1 MNPLEQCELCP
12 RRCGVDRLHGQFGYC
27 RGGARVR
34 MFRWGP
40 HFGEEPPVSGTRGS
54 GTLFFSHCTMRC
66 VYCQNG
72 RWSNG
77 GAGEDLSVGELA
89 ARMRTLAEKGCHNW
103 NLVSPTP
110 WLPQIAEAAGLL
122 AAEGVRL
129 PFVYNTSGYERTETL
144 EAYAGLAD
152 VALADLRYAR
162 EASAREGSG
171 TPDYVPAARAAIR
184 WLWGRLGPLTL
195 DGEGIAR
202 RGLIVRVLALPG
214 RVEEAAESLVWLRE
228 TLGAGVAVSVMA
240 QYNPVGPAR
249 AMAGWDRRLTPE
261 EYAPLADLA
270 ADLGFEQGWV
280 QPCEAETAERMLGDD
295 MAAGYGEV
303 RG

>member
-1 MNPLEQCELCP
+1 M
-12 RRCGVDRLHGQFGYC
+12 
-27 RGGARVR
+27 R

-77 GAGEDLSVGELA
+77 GEGEDLDVPELA
-89 ARMRTLAEKGCHNW
+89 ARMRALAEKGCHNW

-122 AAEGVRL
+122 AGEGVRL
-129 PFVYNTSGYERTETL
+129 PFVYNTSGYERVETL
-144 EAYAGLAD
+144 GAYAGLID
-152 VALADLRYAR
+152 VALADLRYASVG
-162 EASAREGSG
+162 SAREGSDA
-171 TPDYVPAARAAIR
+171 PDYVPAARAAIR
-184 WLWGRLGPLTL
+184 WLWDRLGPLEV

-214 RVEEAAESLVWLRE
+214 RVGEAAESLTWLRNE
-228 TLGAGVAVSVMA
+228 LGAGVAVSVMA

-249 AMAGWDRRLTPE
+249 ALAGWDRRLTPE
-261 EYAPLADLA
+261 EFAPLADLA
-270 ADLGFEQGWV
+270 GDLGFEQGWV

>member
-12 RRCGVDRLHGQFGYC
+12 RRCGVDRLHGQVGYC
-27 RGGARVR
+27 GSGARVR

-77 GAGEDLSVGELA
+77 GEGEDIGVAELV
-89 ARMRTLAEKGCHNW
+89 ARMRALAAQGCHNW

-110 WLPQIAEAAGLL
+110 WLPQIAEAAGSL

-129 PFVYNTSGYERTETL
+129 PFVYNTSGYERVETL

-152 VALADLRYAR
+152 MALADLRYAR
-162 EASAREGSG
+162 AATAREGSG
-171 TPDYVPAARAAIR
+171 AGDYVEVARAALR
-184 WLWGRLGPLTL
+184 WLWGRLGPLEV

-214 RVEEAAESLVWLRE
+214 RVDEAAESLVWLRN
-228 TLGAGVAVSVMA
+228 TLGSGVAVSLMA

-249 AMAGWDRRLTPE
+249 ALPGWDRRLTPE
-261 EYAPLADLA
+261 EFEPLADLVG
-270 ADLGFEQGWV
+270 DLGFEQGWV
-280 QPCEAETAERMLGDD
+280 QPCEDETAERMLGAD
-295 MAAGYGEV
+295 MAAGYGAV
-303 RG
+303 R

>member
-1 MNPLEQCELCP
+1 M
-12 RRCGVDRLHGQFGYC
+12 
-27 RGGARVR
+27 
-34 MFRWGP
+34 
-40 HFGEEPPVSGTRGS
+40 
-54 GTLFFSHCTMRC
+54 
-66 VYCQNG
+66 
-72 RWSNG
+72 
-77 GAGEDLSVGELA
+77 
-89 ARMRTLAEKGCHNW
+89 
-103 NLVSPTP
+103 
-110 WLPQIAEAAGLL
+110 
-122 AAEGVRL
+122 
-129 PFVYNTSGYERTETL
+129 
-144 EAYAGLAD
+144 
-152 VALADLRYAR
+152 
-162 EASAREGSG
+162 
-171 TPDYVPAARAAIR
+171 
-184 WLWGRLGPLTL
+184 
-195 DGEGIAR
+195 
-202 RGLIVRVLALPG
+202 RVLALPG